1 MLGGGGGGR
10 GSQQVRG
17 VMESMEEWEEPEQEA
32 QELPGN
38 MPLWQFYDFPFLSQA
53 GPVSDGW
60 LPLDF
65 WG

>member
-1 MLGGGGGGR
+1 
-10 GSQQVRG
+10 
-17 VMESMEEWEEPEQEA
+17 MESMEEWEEPEQEA